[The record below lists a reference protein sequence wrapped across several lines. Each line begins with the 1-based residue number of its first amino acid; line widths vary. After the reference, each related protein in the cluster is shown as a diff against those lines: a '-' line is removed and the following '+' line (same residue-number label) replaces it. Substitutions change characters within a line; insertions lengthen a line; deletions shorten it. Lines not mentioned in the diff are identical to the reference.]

1 MVPSILKFN
10 NLINS
15 NKLKTTPLFSSNLP
29 SPLESVVHNTLYK
42 DSLYY
47 KNNIFIEALNPH
59 NVPQDEINQKVI
71 DVYYTFI
78 KNKNI
83 KNNSNLDQLFNGNS
97 TGIFKINLDEKKSIF
112 FNDGIYHNKYIQE
125 YISVLDN
132 HFCKVTRLN
141 NGKIKLSHLTH
152 HPTDMNKFTFLSN
165 TDLTNQQKAQFISNI
180 SFELDENIIS
190 GIFPIQ
196 NLNNNYNKSLCD
208 LVVGSD
214 HSINAVSEECLFHFS
229 NNKQYD
235 FTFYK
240 EVENELFINSDLA
253 IEILSPLLNK

>member
-1 MVPSILKFN
+1 MVPSIIKFN

-15 NKLKTTPLFSSNLP
+15 NKLKTTPLCSSNLP
-29 SPLESVVHNTLYK
+29 NPLEAVVHNTLYK
-42 DSLYY
+42 NSLHY
-47 KNNIFIEALNPH
+47 KDKMFIEALNPH
-59 NVPQDEINQKVI
+59 NLSLNEIDKKVI
-71 DVYYTFI
+71 DVHYTFI

-83 KNNSNLDQLFNGNS
+83 KTNLNLDQLFNGNS

-112 FNDGIYHNKYIQE
+112 FNYGIYHNRYIQE
-125 YISVLDN
+125 YMSVLNN

-152 HPTDMNKFTFLSN
+152 HPIDMNKFTFLSN
-165 TDLTNQQKAQFISNI
+165 TDLMNQQKAQFISNI
-180 SFELDENIIS
+180 SFELDENMIN
-190 GIFPIQ
+190 GIFPIE
-196 NLNNNYNKSLCD
+196 NLNNNYNQSLCA
-208 LVVGSD
+208 LVVGSN
-214 HSINAVSEECLFHFS
+214 HPINVVSEECLFHFS

-240 EVENELFINSDLA
+240 EVENELFFNSDLA